1 MASFHGD
8 ARVRSAHGV
17 AAVRR
22 LTRVSND
29 IAVHL
34 LEFDVMPGPSWSD
47 LSSDSHASLS
57 IVLEAVGGRV
67 ETRLKRA
74 EPSPDG
80 PFTMSFTPPGTPIW
94 GCTDGVRRVR
104 ELRLDFDVSRVCEA
118 LGQQLIVPREP
129 RLFRNDRLRHIAE
142 CLAVECGKP
151 DRFSRLYIDSLTLAA
166 CIDFLRVDQENP
178 IRSIGRLA
186 PWQLRRV
193 TEYISEHL
201 SETVTL
207 RDLAEITRLSQSQ
220 LGRAFKRSTGFSLH
234 RWQLN
239 ARVAKAQEL
248 LLAHALPHAQIALAT
263 GFSEQSHFS
272 RVFKRIVGRSPAA
285 WQREQGPLLTA

>member
-1 MASFHGD
+1 MEVFPGD
-8 ARVRSAHGV
+8 DRVRSAHGV

-34 LEFDVMPGPSWSD
+34 LEFDVLPGPSWSD

-57 IVLEAVGGRV
+57 IVLEAIGGSV
-67 ETRLKRA
+67 ETRLKRD

-94 GCTDGVRRVR
+94 GCTKSVRRVR
-104 ELRLDFDVSRVCEA
+104 ELRLDFDLSRVGEA
-118 LGQQLIVPREP
+118 LGEKLIVPLAP
-129 RLFRNDRLRHIAE
+129 RLFRHDRLRHIAE
-142 CLAVECGKP
+142 CLAAECAKP
-151 DRFSRLYIDSLTLAA
+151 DEFSRLYIDSLTTAA
-166 CIDFLRVDQENP
+166 CIDFLRVGQTQP
-178 IRSIGRLA
+178 GRSVGRLA

-193 TEYISEHL
+193 TEYITEHL

-207 RDLAEITRLSQSQ
+207 KDLAEIARLSQSQ
-220 LGRAFKRSTGFSLH
+220 LGRAFKRSTGVSLH
-234 RWQLN
+234 RWQLK

-248 LLAHALPHAQIALAT
+248 LLSRSLPHAQIALAT

-272 RVFKRIVGRSPAA
+272 RVFKKIVGRSPAA
-285 WQREQGPLLTA
+285 WQGEHSPLLTT

>member
-1 MASFHGD
+1 
-8 ARVRSAHGV
+8 
-17 AAVRR
+17 
-22 LTRVSND
+22 
-29 IAVHL
+29 
-34 LEFDVMPGPSWSD
+34 
-47 LSSDSHASLS
+47 
-57 IVLEAVGGRV
+57 
-67 ETRLKRA
+67 
-74 EPSPDG
+74 
-80 PFTMSFTPPGTPIW
+80 
-94 GCTDGVRRVR
+94 VR
-104 ELRLDFDVSRVCEA
+104 EVRLDFDLSQVCEA
-118 LGQQLIVPREP
+118 LGEQLIVPPAP
-129 RLFRNDRLRHIAE
+129 RLFRHDGLRHIAE
-142 CLAVECGKP
+142 CLAVECEKP

-193 TEYISEHL
+193 TEYITEHL

-207 RDLAEITRLSQSQ
+207 RELALITRLSQSQ

-248 LLAHALPHAQIALAT
+248 LLSSSAPHAQIALAT

-272 RVFKRIVGRSPAA
+272 RVFKKVVGRSPAA
-285 WQREQGPLLTA
+285 WEREHRPLLTT